1 MNCLLTEKNEMPCR
15 AVVLMVVREEERNMY
30 DQYWLALKLFKSYG
44 IKLIRKTLSQVI
56 VEGKLGSNNELFM

>member
-1 MNCLLTEKNEMPCR
+1 
-15 AVVLMVVREEERNMY
+15 MVVREEERNMY

-56 VEGKLGSNNELFM
+56 AEGKLGSNNELLM